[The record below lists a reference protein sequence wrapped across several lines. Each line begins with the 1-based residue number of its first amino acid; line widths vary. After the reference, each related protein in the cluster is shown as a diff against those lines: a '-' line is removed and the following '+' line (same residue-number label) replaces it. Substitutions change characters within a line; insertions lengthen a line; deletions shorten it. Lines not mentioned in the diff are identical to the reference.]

1 MRPESGSEVRGG
13 EADFHALK
21 PVDENAVHGT
31 WPFSGIGP
39 TMLSIVYSRASGPR
53 EIART
58 YYGAFRMQPLGYVKR
73 KRSALC
79 VKWPETPSDAAG
91 CDTVTTV
98 EPWMATRERGSLT
111 ADELIAVL
119 LDQRQH
125 WTYRAWS
132 AMLLAS
138 RNEKAVTE
146 ALFQATQRDPVY
158 WVRRDA
164 MRSLRLLIG
173 ELEYEIC
180 PV

>member
-1 MRPESGSEVRGG
+1 
-13 EADFHALK
+13 
-21 PVDENAVHGT
+21 
-31 WPFSGIGP
+31 
-39 TMLSIVYSRASGPR
+39 MLSIVYSRASGPR

-58 YYGAFRMQPLGYVKR
+58 YYEAFRMRLLGYMKR

-79 VKWPETPSDAAG
+79 VKWPARRSDAAG

-98 EPWMATRERGSLT
+98 ERWMATGECGGLA

-125 WTYRAWS
+125 WIYRAWS

-138 RNEKAVTE
+138 RNEKAATE
-146 ALFQATQRDPVY
+146 ALFHATQRDPVQ

-164 MRSLRLLIG
+164 LRSLRLLIG
-173 ELEYEIC
+173 DLEYEIC

>member
-1 MRPESGSEVRGG
+1 
-13 EADFHALK
+13 
-21 PVDENAVHGT
+21 
-31 WPFSGIGP
+31 
-39 TMLSIVYSRASGPR
+39 MLSIVYSRASGPR

-58 YYGAFRMQPLGYVKR
+58 YYGAFRMRLLGYVKR

-79 VKWPETPSDAAG
+79 VKWPARPSDAAG

-98 EPWMATRERGSLT
+98 ERWMATGECGSLA

-125 WTYRAWS
+125 WIYRAWS

-138 RNEKAVTE
+138 RNEKAATE
-146 ALFQATQRDPVY
+146 ALFHATQRDPVY

-164 MRSLRLLIG
+164 LRSLRLRIG
-173 ELEYEIC
+173 DLEYEIC

>member
-1 MRPESGSEVRGG
+1 
-13 EADFHALK
+13 
-21 PVDENAVHGT
+21 
-31 WPFSGIGP
+31 
-39 TMLSIVYSRASGPR
+39 MLSIVYSRASGPR

-58 YYGAFRMQPLGYVKR
+58 YYGAFRTQPLGYVKR

-164 MRSLRLLIG
+164 LQSLRLLIG

-180 PV
+180 TV